1 MKPDPGSV
9 ALAVLRILAHGARSA
24 ADVRAALSQYP
35 DARTADAIERLKAD
49 GLVQVKWK
57 RLELTPAG
65 WRAAPSA
72 APNLAHL
79 HGTYVPPR
87 VVRRA
92 GTDIHQRLPS
102 RVGGQLI
109 YRSQA

>member
-1 MKPDPGSV
+1 MLSDPGIV
-9 ALAVLRILAHGARSA
+9 ALSVLRILSLGPRSP
-24 ADVRAALSQYP
+24 ADVRSAISQYP

-49 GLVQVKWK
+49 GLVHVKWK

-72 APNLAHL
+72 VPNLAHL
-79 HGTYVPPR
+79 HGTYRPER
-87 VVRRA
+87 VVRRI
-92 GTDIHQRLPS
+92 GTEIHQRLPS